1 MKKRYWLVVL
11 AISIVA
17 TAAITAIVLT
27 QEPSEFERAAPK
39 DIDYIL
45 FYPDEIKSGY
55 AVDYS
60 TIKYDT
66 EHKGTSFVVTGKGNK
81 LTFAEQTTPDQF
93 NDIPQYWQGFTDKL
107 NGYKSF
113 DSPDGKVALIRPQ
126 NLNQNQNQKQAA
138 VFNGK
143 GTLMFIY
150 PEKDLSD
157 SDWRNLFKNMS
168 STE

>member
-1 MKKRYWLVVL
+1 MKKRYWLIVV
-11 AISIVA
+11 AISIAA
-17 TAAITAIVLT
+17 TAVITAIVLT
-27 QEPSEFERAAPK
+27 QKPSEFERAAPK

-45 FYPDEIKSGY
+45 FYPDAVKTGY

-66 EHKGTSFVVTGKGNK
+66 AHKGTSFVVTGKGNK
-81 LTFAEQTTPDQF
+81 MTFAEQTTPDQF
-93 NDIPQYWQGFTDKL
+93 NDIPQYWQRFVDKL

-126 NLNQNQNQKQAA
+126 NLNQKQAA

-157 SDWRNLFKNMS
+157 NDWRKLSLIPCFQ
-168 STE
+168 